1 MPNLQIVKL
10 PLSRVRKCLARLGVV
25 LLALSMLGQP
35 MQIREPARTL
45 FVPTESSEEETAK
58 SQCEE
63 DLIHRLRSVGQFR
76 VHLSQNDRNRKTVA
90 AVANSDSKRFSMD
103 RNQQPSIQ
111 AILLGSAARLRC

>member
-111 AILLGSAARLRC
+111 AILLGSAGRLRC